1 MYRLIRP
8 MFLAALLFSC
18 LSVRA
23 DESIVQELIELF
35 TGDYFSAADGGVK
48 EGRPIYMRVRP
59 IQSPFD
65 NRIALYAEMRHDGP
79 SGELYR
85 QRAYLFDH
93 DAQLPIVMRALVFDD
108 PVAATGLSDNP
119 TLWIDE
125 KLTTRVAL
133 AEGCDTRWVRDGE
146 GFLGS
151 VDPKTCVITGKRG
164 DRRHIESQTRIATQ
178 AIGQLERGYD
188 TDGRLLF
195 GNANGELYVWPRVR

>member
-1 MYRLIRP
+1 M
-8 MFLAALLFSC
+8 AGVALLALTCSSAWAGEDDVNA
-18 LSVRA
+18 LAVL
-23 DESIVQELIELF
+23 LI
-35 TGDYFSAADGGVK
+35 GDYFSAADGGVK
-48 EGRPIYMRVRP
+48 EGRPIYMRVRK
-59 IQSPFD
+59 IESPFD

-85 QRAYLFDH
+85 QRAYLFDR
-93 DAQLPIVMRALVFDD
+93 DAQLPIVMQALVFDD
-108 PVAATGLSDNP
+108 PAAATGLIDNP
-119 TLWIDE
+119 AVWVESPLATH
-125 KLTTRVAL
+125 VAL

-164 DRRHIESQTRIATQ
+164 DRRHIESQTRITTK

-188 TDGRLLF
+188 TNGKLLF